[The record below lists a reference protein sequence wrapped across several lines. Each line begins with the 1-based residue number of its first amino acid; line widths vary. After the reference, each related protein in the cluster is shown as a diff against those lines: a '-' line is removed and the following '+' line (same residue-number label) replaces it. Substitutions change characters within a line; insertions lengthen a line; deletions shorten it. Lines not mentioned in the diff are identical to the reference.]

1 MATMRCTLVLL
12 AAATAAAAASSAAG
26 TFPPTPSP
34 QPPLTACPNPS
45 TVRALD
51 VSAYA
56 GRWYQAAVSARFAA
70 RSEANA
76 PCVTADYTVNGSTI
90 EVVNCKQDV
99 AATAS
104 TLATVG
110 CTRGV
115 AFPPPPGG
123 DPGKL
128 SVQFPV
134 MPAPGPYWVVDLVGR
149 PSTGYHASVVYS
161 CVLRRGVPVQDLF
174 ILSRTPRIARHPRW
188 ALIRL
193 YWRAIKKGVLLERDN
208 QLKVTEQGKRCAYR
222 GDPSVKVVFS

>member
-1 MATMRCTLVLL
+1 MAVMRCTLVLL
-12 AAATAAAAASSAAG
+12 AVTAAAAASGAAG
-26 TFPPTPSP
+26 TPPPTFPH
-34 QPPLTACPNPS
+34 PPLTACPNPS

-90 EVVNCKQDV
+90 EVVNCKQEV

-104 TLATVG
+104 TPATVG

-149 PSTGYHASVVYS
+149 ASAGYHASVVYS

-174 ILSRTPRIARHPRW
+174 ILSRTPRIARHPRR
-188 ALIRL
+188 ALSRL
-193 YWRAIKKGVLLERDN
+193 YWRVMKKGVLLERDN
-208 QLKVTEQGKRCAYR
+208 ALTVTKQGKRCAYR
-222 GDPSVKVVFS
+222 GDPGVKVVIS